1 MSDLKDDVAI
11 SVGSAIDA
19 DLYIDP
25 EEEARVVRKLD
36 TSVLPILGLLYFLAA
51 LDRSNIGNSATAGLK
66 ANIGLSDLQYSNVV
80 SLLFITYILS
90 EIPATLLLRKFKP
103 HRFLAIC
110 GACWALVTIGTTFV
124 QSYGSLLACRLLLG
138 LFEGGYFPCLML
150 YVLIFY
156 KKEEQGLRMA
166 VLLLCAGLAG
176 AFGGLISYALVQVKT
191 DNRWLQGYR
200 LIYLVEGLITVC
212 AVPLVFF
219 VLPDDEL
226 NIKYFN
232 SSERD
237 IMRARA
243 RQRAAYMGSDKFDWN
258 EVKLAYMDPKTW
270 FSMTIQFCQDTIFYG
285 FSTFLPTILKS
296 GLGFNDNEAQY
307 LTIPVYLVSVVAV
320 NLLSYFSDRI
330 GVRGPFIAAA
340 NCLGIAGYILLLACG
355 NNAVKYFAC
364 YLIAFPLYI
373 CPGLNL
379 AWTSNNTF
387 PHFRRATAVG
397 SNQTLG
403 NLSGAIAGQIYRKL
417 PYRLGH
423 AFSLGCLVV
432 STGCVALNTAW
443 LKRLNRNKARIR
455 CGEKVDE
462 RPRTG
467 DLAIDFKY
475 SL

>member
-1 MSDLKDDVAI
+1 MPDLKVEVAV
-11 SVGSAIDA
+11 SVGSAD
-19 DLYIDP
+19 DLYINP
-25 EEEARVVRKLD
+25 QEEARVVRKLD

-66 ANIGLSDLQYSNVV
+66 ANIGLSDLQYSNAV
-80 SLLFITYILS
+80 SLLFVTYILS

-103 HRFLAIC
+103 HRFLAMC

-156 KKEEQGLRMA
+156 KQQEQGLRMA

-176 AFGGLISYALVQVKT
+176 AFGGLISYALVQVET

-212 AVPLVFF
+212 AIPLVFF

-226 NIKYFN
+226 NIRYFN
-232 SSERD
+232 VGEKD

-243 RQRAAYMGSDKFDWN
+243 RQRAVYMGSDKFDWH

-270 FSMTIQFCQDTIFYG
+270 FSMVIQFCQDTVLYG

-296 GLGFNDNEAQY
+296 GLGFNANEAQY
-307 LTIPVYLVSVVAV
+307 LTIPVYIVSVVAV
-320 NLLSYFSDRI
+320 ILISYCSDRM

-340 NCLGIAGYILLLACG
+340 NGLGIVGYILLLACS

-364 YLIAFPLYI
+364 SLIAFPLYI

-403 NLSGAIAGQIYRKL
+403 NISGAIAGQIYRKL

-443 LKRLNRNKARIR
+443 LWRLNTVKARIE
-455 CGEKVDE
+455 CGDKVNE

-467 DLAIDFKY
+467 DQAVDFKY